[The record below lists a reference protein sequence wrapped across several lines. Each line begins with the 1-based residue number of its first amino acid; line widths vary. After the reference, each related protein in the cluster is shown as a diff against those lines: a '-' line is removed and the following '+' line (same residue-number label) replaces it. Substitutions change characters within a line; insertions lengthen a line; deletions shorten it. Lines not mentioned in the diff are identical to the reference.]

1 MKEKQI
7 QIAIIVSAI
16 LSLMISCVAFNMIK
30 NVNERIDRSKYEYQL
45 IVEDDSVKIFEG
57 NRYVGTALLE
67 GQLSDLIIEDNQ

>member
-57 NRYVGTALLE
+57 NRYVGTASLE
-67 GQLSDLIIEDNQ
+67 GQLRDLVIGDNQ

>member
-30 NVNERIDRSKYEYQL
+30 NVNERINRSNYEYQL